1 MRFRPGFYSISRM
14 SLSGKSRTAFL
25 YHPAFRKHQTGW
37 AHPEKRQRLNA
48 ITESLKREELRDRLL
63 HPAVRPATVADLATV
78 HDLHHIERIRAAC
91 EAGGLF
97 EPDEVTIGAPG
108 TYEAALMA
116 AGAVLTAVDAVMDG
130 TAVNAFCAVRPP
142 GHHAERDRAMGFC
155 FFNNVAIGAR
165 YLQLRHGIGRVAI
178 IDWDVHHGNGTQ
190 QAFYEDPSVLYFSLH
205 QYPLYPGSGR
215 ACEQGSGAGKGFTI
229 NCPLGAGSTDSD
241 YLRVFRSD
249 LMPALARFQPEFILI
264 SAGFDAHRDDP
275 LAGMAVTEAGFGDMT
290 RLVMESAA
298 QYCGNRLVSV
308 LEGGYDL
315 NALAASVTT
324 HVGALMDA
332 SR

>member
-1 MRFRPGFYSISRM
+1 M
-14 SLSGKSRTAFL
+14 
-25 YHPAFRKHQTGW
+25 
-37 AHPEKRQRLNA
+37 HPEKRQRLTA
-48 ITESLKREELRDRLL
+48 ILGKLKQDGLWDRLL
-63 HPAVRPATVADLATV
+63 HCPVRPATLTDLTRV
-78 HDLHHIERIRAAC
+78 HTPAHVEQIRQAC
-91 EAGGLF
+91 EAGELF
-97 EPDEVTIGAPG
+97 EPDEVTIGCPG
-108 TYEAALMA
+108 TYEAALLA

-130 TAVNAFCAVRPP
+130 SAVNAFCAVRPP

-155 FFNNVAIGAR
+155 FFNNVAIGAK
-165 YLQLRHGIGRVAI
+165 YLQRRHGIGRVAI

-215 ACEQGSGAGKGFTI
+215 ACEQGSGAGKGYTL
-229 NCPLGAGSTDSD
+229 NCPLPVGSTDTD
-241 YLRVFRSD
+241 YLRVFQND
-249 LMPALARFQPEFILI
+249 LMPALARFQPEFILV

-275 LAGMAVTEAGFGDMT
+275 LAGMAVTEAGFGDLT

-298 QYCGNRLVSV
+298 QHCGKRLVSV